1 MHCTILKLAALLLI
15 LYDKMMLCDLL
26 QMLFIKAL
34 HLVQNK
40 KGNKI
45 YEAHY

>member
-34 HLVQNK
+34 HLVK
-40 KGNKI
+40 KRRETKAI
-45 YEAHY
+45 